1 MGTPLLR
8 PPLDHWSWETGH
20 LACTAQGAGDQ
31 VSYGTSQELP
41 GFASQPPFLASH
53 LDSHRAEQLDRLRP
67 SCQIRAV
74 LTATGVK
81 QETTFPVT
89 SILCRQR
96 SPRET

>member
-8 PPLDHWSWETGH
+8 PPLDHWSWETGQ

-31 VSYGTSQELP
+31 VSYGTFQERP
-41 GFASQPPFLASH
+41 GSGSQPPLLASH

-74 LTATGVK
+74 LTAAGVK
-81 QETTFPVT
+81 QETFPV
-89 SILCRQR
+89 SSSLCRQR